1 MRSLYWK
8 IFVSFWLASILIIV
22 TTAWVSSEITQSSSR
37 PAHERFFMDSY
48 ANAAVSTYLSGREK
62 GLKLWLAHAAKE
74 RRMQFYLLASDGKII
89 GNGSIPEEISRLG
102 EQHKRDELDGG
113 LIHLGNELIS
123 HEIIATDGTTYRLVA
138 LSYTPIHSKIEIPWL
153 DLLVR
158 LAIAIGVSGA
168 ICYLL
173 SVYLT
178 QPLESLS
185 SAAKSLARGQFKT
198 RVQRFRGHYQ
208 DEIDLLSSEFNRM
221 AEQLEHLVNSK
232 ERLLQDISHELR
244 SPLTRMQLAIA
255 LARKHEQAENRA
267 YFERMER
274 ECLHLNHLIGDIL
287 EFARLNKPDHAID
300 IARTSISDLLH
311 SIVEDA
317 RFEFGE
323 SSDHVHLIYLEQSDT
338 AFFAE
343 VDAKLLARAV
353 ENILRNALK
362 YSPPNTPVRVKLDTQ
377 ENRFQIRICDKG
389 PGVPKKEIRKI
400 FAPFYRVDTARQS
413 STGGFGLGLSIA
425 NKAIRA
431 HNGSIKAE
439 NQVDGGLCVIID
451 LPIQAV
457 DNTT

>member
-8 IFVSFWLASILIIV
+8 IFISFWLASILIIV

-37 PAHERFFMDSY
+37 PTHERFFMDSY
-48 ANAAVSTYLSGREK
+48 ANAAVSTYLSSKEK
-62 GLKLWLAHAAKE
+62 GLRLWLAHAAKE
-74 RRMQFYLLASDGKII
+74 RHMQFYLLSSDSGII
-89 GNGSIPEEISRLG
+89 ANGAIPAQVARLG
-102 EQHKRDELDGG
+102 VQHQKDELDDG
-113 LIHLGNELIS
+113 LIRMGNQLIS
-123 HEIIATDGTTYRLVA
+123 HEIMATNGTTYRLVA
-138 LSYTPIHSKIEIPWL
+138 LSYSPIHSKIEIPWL
-153 DLLVR
+153 DLLLR
-158 LAIAIGVSGA
+158 LGIAIAVSGA

-178 QPLESLS
+178 QPLASLS
-185 SAAKSLARGQFKT
+185 SAAKSLARGHLKT

-221 AEQLEHLVNSK
+221 AEQLEQLVNSK

-244 SPLTRMQLAIA
+244 SPLTRLQLAIA
-255 LARKHEQAENRA
+255 LARKYEQVENRS

-287 EFARLNKPDHAID
+287 EFARLNKPEHTID
-300 IARTSISDLLH
+300 IEKTSISDLLCG
-311 SIVEDA
+311 IVEDA

-323 SSDHVHLIYLEQSDT
+323 SSTKAHLIYLEQPEE
-338 AFFAE
+338 AFFAD
-343 VDAKLLARAV
+343 VDTKLLARAV

-362 YSPPNTPVRVKLDTQ
+362 YSPANSPVHLMLSHNET
-377 ENRFQIRICDKG
+377 RFQIRICDKG
-389 PGVPKKEIRKI
+389 PGVPKKELRKI

-425 NKAIRA
+425 SKAIRA
-431 HNGSIKAE
+431 HHGHIRAE

-451 LPIQAV
+451 LPIRAV
-457 DNTT
+457 DNTP

>member
-1 MRSLYWK
+1 
-8 IFVSFWLASILIIV
+8 
-22 TTAWVSSEITQSSSR
+22 
-37 PAHERFFMDSY
+37 MDSY
-48 ANAAVSTYLSGREK
+48 ANAAVSTYLSSHKK

-74 RRMQFYLLASDGKII
+74 RHMQFYLLASNGAII
-89 GNGSIPEEISRLG
+89 GNGPIPEQIIRLG
-102 EQHKRDELDGG
+102 LQHKQDELDDG
-113 LIHLGNELIS
+113 LIRSGSRLIS
-123 HEIIATDGTTYRLVA
+123 HEIMATDGTTYRLVA
-138 LSYTPIHSKIEIPWL
+138 LSYSPIPAKIEIPWL
-153 DLLVR
+153 DLLMR

-168 ICYLL
+168 ICYML

-185 SAAKSLARGQFKT
+185 TAAKSLAHGQLKT

-208 DEIDLLSSEFNRM
+208 DEIDLLGSEFNRM

-255 LARKHEQAENRA
+255 LARKHERPENRA

-287 EFARLNKPDHAID
+287 EFARLNKPDHAVD
-300 IARTSISDLLH
+300 ITYTSISDLL
-311 SIVEDA
+311 SSLVEDA

-323 SSDHVHLIYLEQSDT
+323 ACDKAHLISLLQPES
-338 AFFAE
+338 FFAN

-362 YSPPNTPVRVKLDTQ
+362 YSPPDTPVRVELETQ

-400 FAPFYRVDTARQS
+400 FAPFYRVDAARQS

-431 HNGSIKAE
+431 HNGSIRAE
-439 NQVDGGLCVIID
+439 NQLEGGLCVIIE